1 MYIDEER
8 NTKFNRK
15 IDMDLL
21 LEGKRVLVT
30 GSSRGIGEG
39 IIKALAQ
46 EGAIVIVHGRNEQ
59 DAKRVADDIMENGGK
74 AFVVAG
80 DLNTDESAK
89 KIVEAAITLLGGI
102 DILVN
107 NAGTYSARSWSDTTP
122 DQWAEIYNTNV
133 ISIVRMIQFCTP
145 QMKEQGWGRIIM
157 LGSAFGQYPGQI
169 VADYSSTKGATVTLG
184 VSLAK
189 ELANTGI
196 TVNTVSPGPIV
207 TNNFDKLAL
216 GIAKMSGMET
226 TDLNDIKQGF
236 LEGPM
241 QNPAGR
247 LGKVE
252 DVANLVTFVA
262 SPLAGFINGSNLR
275 VDGGYVPTVN

>member
-1 MYIDEER
+1 
-8 NTKFNRK
+8 
-15 IDMDLL
+15 MDLS

-74 AFVVAG
+74 AFIVVG
-80 DLNTDESAK
+80 DLNTDESAE
-89 KIVEAAITLLGGI
+89 KIVENALTLLGGI
-102 DILVN
+102 DILIN
-107 NAGTYSARSWSDTTP
+107 NAGTYSARGWSDTTP
-122 DQWAEIYNTNV
+122 EQWAEIYNTNV
-133 ISIVRMIQFCTP
+133 ISIVRMIQFCMP

-157 LGSAFGQYPGQI
+157 VGSAFGQYPGQI
-169 VADYSSTKGATVTLG
+169 VADYSSTKGATVTLA

-207 TNNFDKLAL
+207 TDNFDKLAL

-236 LEGPM
+236 LQGPM